1 VTAGLLTA
9 ACDERESMSKRFSGK
24 VALVTG
30 GASGIGRAGAQ
41 LFAQEGAQVIV
52 STDSNRQGCE
62 ETCDLIANEG
72 GDASFVQCDVSN
84 EADVQ
89 ALVEECVRR
98 YGRLDFAFNNA
109 GIGPDGKRVPVMNI
123 VDCTE
128 EIWDRTLDINLK
140 GVFLCLKYE
149 MRQMIKQGGGAIVN
163 TSSVGA
169 VKPMPGF
176 CAYSASKGGLNVLTK
191 TAALEGA
198 DHNIRVNTI
207 MPGPTQ
213 NTLLF
218 DYLTGSNPSVRG
230 DMERDVPLHRLGY
243 SKDMAEAVVWLCSDA
258 ANFITGQSLA
268 IDGGIT
274 AR

>member
-1 VTAGLLTA
+1 
-9 ACDERESMSKRFSGK
+9 MRFTGK

-30 GASGIGRAGAQ
+30 GASGIGRAGAR
-41 LFAQEGAQVIV
+41 LFAREGAKVVV
-52 STDSNRQGCE
+52 STDANLQGCE
-62 ETCDLIANEG
+62 ETCDLIEQAG
-72 GDASFVQCDVSN
+72 GEASFVQCDVSS
-84 EADVQ
+84 EAEVQ

-109 GIGPDGKRVPVMNI
+109 GIGPDGRRVPVVNI
-123 VDCTE
+123 VDCPVDL
-128 EIWDRTLDINLK
+128 WDRTLDINLK

-149 MRQMIKQGGGAIVN
+149 MRQMTEQGGGAIVN

-169 VKPMPGF
+169 LKPLPGF
-176 CAYSASKGGLNVLTK
+176 CAYSASKAALNTLTK

-198 DHNIRVNTI
+198 EHCVRVNSI

-218 DYLTGSNPSVRG
+218 EYLTTTNPEEKG
-230 DMERDVPLHRLGY
+230 NMESAVPLHRLGY
-243 SKDMAEAVVWLCSDA
+243 PEDMAEAVVWLCSDEA
-258 ANFITGQSLA
+258 SFITGQSIG
-268 IDGGIT
+268 IDGGLT

>member
-1 VTAGLLTA
+1 MG
-9 ACDERESMSKRFSGK
+9 ERFSGK

-41 LFAQEGAQVIV
+41 LFAREGATVVV
-52 STDSNRQGCE
+52 STDSNLDGCA
-62 ETCDLIANEG
+62 ETCELIQSEG
-72 GDASFVQCDVSN
+72 GEASYVRCDVSK

-109 GIGPDGKRVPVMNI
+109 GIGPDGKRVPVLSI
-123 VDCTE
+123 VDTTE
-128 EIWDRTLDINLK
+128 EVWDRTLDINLK

-149 MRQMIKQGGGAIVN
+149 MRQMMKQGGGGAIVN

-169 VKPMPGF
+169 VKPLPGF

-198 DHNIRVNTI
+198 QHEIRVNTI

-218 DYLTGSNPSVRG
+218 DYLTGTDPAEKENMQKS
-230 DMERDVPLHRLGY
+230 VPLGRLGFAV
-243 SKDMAEAVVWLCSDA
+243 DMAEAVIWLCSDA
-258 ANFITGQSLA
+258 ANFITGQCLA
-268 IDGGIT
+268 VDGGLT